1 MFLILCDLVLFFKFK
16 LQNFSTWI
24 LAMSTILYNQ
34 VMCSDYSNDF
44 EVFHTSGGG
53 VKSQSLYPD
62 PAYNHDDDFE
72 DDTEAR
78 TIQKR
83 FASFD
88 LSDLEQISATPEFTL
103 SHLYVSPEEA
113 ERRFT
118 RSALGP
124 KNDYVDGYS
133 SFLSKY
139 FDKTDEKH
147 SDTHDDEEDNGKNS
161 KYRQVPKEVE
171 QIDKEHHY
179 DNAYNDYEYDRIKSL
194 SQKQEAEIKQNPKNC
209 KVVVKGEMTCST
221 CKDPVTGAHSESC
234 SFSSAPADKKY
245 AYIKQRA
252 YNSKDDEKKK
262 KDDNSEEDDEDK
274 PEEDWEGDEE
284 ATNKNEKKVKPS
296 TTPAPAPRGRGTRRP
311 APKQSAAYTA
321 PKNAPP
327 QRRQRNPNQRRF
339 SANYKAEES
348 RPQREVIG
356 LDPFLYKHDDK
367 TDRTYERY
375 FSHVFPEAKN
385 GKLQRQEEED
395 SSAEVEFLPNY
406 DSKKNVEEVLA
417 EFKTKDWSQC
427 KKEIKGDLTCYQ
439 CKDNF
444 GVKHEECMFVSG
456 SAPTRLAY
464 SETKEYHDPEGV
476 NKKDNNGSGSE
487 VVAKTSFVPDTN
499 KTQKVNRKLIVR
511 KRKAKLQDDAI
522 KSTRP
527 TTSTTTEAA
536 PKPEDSVD
544 QKDGVGKRTIK
555 RMVSYHYEDH
565 SHPEP
570 DVLVYE
576 HNLSHIL

>member
-1 MFLILCDLVLFFKFK
+1 
-16 LQNFSTWI
+16 
-24 LAMSTILYNQ
+24 MSSILYGQ

-44 EVFHTSGGG
+44 EVFHTSGGDA
-53 VKSQSLYPD
+53 KSQSLYPD
-62 PAYNHDDDFE
+62 PAYNQDDFE
-72 DDTEAR
+72 DGSR
-78 TIQKR
+78 SVQKR
-83 FASFD
+83 FAEFD
-88 LSDLEQISATPEFTL
+88 LSDFEKISSTPEFTL
-103 SHLYVSPEEA
+103 SHLYVSPDEG

-118 RSALGP
+118 RNALGP

-133 SFLSKY
+133 SFLKKY

-147 SDTHDDEEDNGKNS
+147 ADYHEDDDSDDKS
-161 KYRQVPKEVE
+161 SRYRQVPKEVE

-179 DNAYNDYEYDRIKSL
+179 GNAYNDHEYDRIKLL
-194 SQKQEAEIKQNPKNC
+194 SQKQEEEIKQNPKNC
-209 KVVVKGEMTCST
+209 KSVVKGEMTCST
-221 CKDPVTGAHSESC
+221 CKDPVSGAHSESC
-234 SFSSAPADKKY
+234 AFSSAPADKKY

-262 KDDNSEEDDEDK
+262 KDDDSEEDDEDK

-284 ATNKNEKKVKPS
+284 ASNQNEKKVKPS
-296 TTPAPAPRGRGTRRP
+296 TTPAPRGRGQRRP
-311 APKQSAAYTA
+311 TPKQHQQQQKSSAYTA
-321 PKNAPP
+321 PKNPPP
-327 QRRQRNPNQRRF
+327 QRRQRNPNQRRY

-356 LDPFLYKHDDK
+356 LDPFLYKNDEK

-375 FSHVFPEAKN
+375 FSHVFPESKN
-385 GKLQRQEEED
+385 GKLQRREDDDGD

-406 DSKKNVEEVLA
+406 DSKKNVEDVLA

-439 CKDNF
+439 CKDEF

-464 SETKEYHDPEGV
+464 SETKEYHDPEGST
-476 NKKDNNGSGSE
+476 KKDNKSSGSE
-487 VVAKTSFVPDTN
+487 IVSKTSFVPDTN
-499 KTQKVNRKLIVR
+499 KAQKVNRKLIVR
-511 KRKAKLQDDAI
+511 KRKAKLQDGGA
-522 KSTRP
+522 KTTRP
-527 TTSTTTEAA
+527 VTSSATTETA
-536 PKPEDSVD
+536 PKPEDSAD
-544 QKDGVGKRTIK
+544 QNDGIAKRTIK

-576 HNLSHIL
+576 HNLSQIL

>member
-1 MFLILCDLVLFFKFK
+1 
-16 LQNFSTWI
+16 
-24 LAMSTILYNQ
+24 MSSILYSQ
-34 VMCSDYSNDF
+34 VTCSDYSNDF

-62 PAYNHDDDFE
+62 PAYNHDDF
-72 DDTEAR
+72 DDEAPESR
-78 TIQKR
+78 SIQKR
-83 FASFD
+83 LASFD
-88 LSDLEQISATPEFTL
+88 FGDVDKVSSTPEFTL

-124 KNDYVDGYS
+124 KNDYVDSYS
-133 SFLSKY
+133 SFLQKY
-139 FDKTDEKH
+139 FDKTDEKR
-147 SDTHDDEEDNGKNS
+147 SDYHDEDNDKNS
-161 KYRQVPKEVE
+161 KYKQVPKEVE

-179 DNAYNDYEYDRIKSL
+179 DNAYNDYEYDRIKLL
-194 SQKQEAEIKQNPKNC
+194 SQKQEEEIKQNPKNC

-221 CKDPVTGAHSESC
+221 CKDPVSGAHSESC
-234 SFSSAPADKKY
+234 QFSSAPADKKY

-262 KDDNSEEDDEDK
+262 KDDDSEEDDEDK

-284 ATNKNEKKVKPS
+284 ASNQNEKKVKPS
-296 TTPAPAPRGRGTRRP
+296 TTPAPRGRGQRRP
-311 APKQSAAYTA
+311 TPKQQSTHAAHTL
-321 PKNAPP
+321 PKNQPP
-327 QRRQRNPNQRRF
+327 QRRQRNPTQRRY

-356 LDPFLYKHDDK
+356 LDPFLYKNDEK

-375 FSHVFPEAKN
+375 FSHVFPESKN
-385 GKLQRQEEED
+385 GKLKRRDDDDD

-427 KKEIKGDLTCYQ
+427 KKEMKGDLTCYQ
-439 CKDNF
+439 CEDKF

-476 NKKDNNGSGSE
+476 TKKDNKSAGSE
-487 VVAKTSFVPDTN
+487 LVSKTSFVPDTN
-499 KTQKVNRKLIVR
+499 KAEKINRKLIVR
-511 KRKAKLQDDAI
+511 KRKAKLQDAGA
-522 KSTRP
+522 KSTRS
-527 TTSTTTEAA
+527 TATTTEPA

-544 QKDGVGKRTIK
+544 KKDVVAKRTIK

-565 SHPEP
+565 SHPAQ
-570 DVLVYE
+570 DLVYE
-576 HNLSHIL
+576 HNLSRIL

>member
-1 MFLILCDLVLFFKFK
+1 
-16 LQNFSTWI
+16 
-24 LAMSTILYNQ
+24 
-34 VMCSDYSNDF
+34 MCSDYSNDF

-53 VKSQSLYPD
+53 AKSQSLYPD
-62 PAYNHDDDFE
+62 PAFNHNFDDDE
-72 DDTEAR
+72 SSDSKS
-78 TIQKR
+78 IQKR

-88 LSDLEQISATPEFTL
+88 LSDYGKVSSTPSFTL
-103 SHLYVSPEEA
+103 SHLYVSPDGA
-113 ERRFT
+113 EPRFA

-133 SFLSKY
+133 SFLQKY
-139 FDKTDEKH
+139 FDKTDEKQ
-147 SDTHDDEEDNGKNS
+147 SEYHDEDDSNDKNS

-179 DNAYNDYEYDRIKSL
+179 DSVYNDNEYERIKSL
-194 SQKQEAEIKQNPKNC
+194 SQKQEEEIKQNPKNC

-221 CKDPVTGAHSESC
+221 CKDPVSGAHSESC

-262 KDDNSEEDDEDK
+262 KEDDSEEDDEDK

-284 ATNKNEKKVKPS
+284 ASNQNEKKVKPS
-296 TTPAPAPRGRGTRRP
+296 TTPAPRGRGQRRP
-311 APKQSAAYTA
+311 APKQQSSAYTA
-321 PKNAPP
+321 TKSPPP
-327 QRRQRNPNQRRF
+327 QRRQRNPNQRRY

-356 LDPFLYKHDDK
+356 LDPFLYKNDEK
-367 TDRTYERY
+367 TDHTYEQY
-375 FSHVFPEAKN
+375 FSHVFPESKN
-385 GKLQRQEEED
+385 GKLQRSD
-395 SSAEVEFLPNY
+395 DDDDTSAEVEFLPNY

-427 KKEIKGDLTCYQ
+427 KKGIKGDLTCYQ
-439 CKDNF
+439 CKDSF

-476 NKKDNNGSGSE
+476 TKKDNKSSGSE
-487 VVAKTSFVPDTN
+487 VVSKTSFVPDTN

-511 KRKAKLQDDAI
+511 KRKAKLQEDGV

-527 TTSTTTEAA
+527 TSTRQTTTTTETA

-544 QKDGVGKRTIK
+544 KKDVIAKRTIK

-565 SHPEP
+565 SHPEH
-570 DVLVYE
+570 DLVYE